1 MGEEEKIL
9 KWMGEEEKMGQS
21 NGKED
26 DHKNKKITRLTEEMG
41 RK

>member
-1 MGEEEKIL
+1 MGEEKNIE
-9 KWMGEEEKMGQS
+9 MNRERRQNMGQS

-26 DHKNKKITRLTEEMG
+26 DHKNKKITRLTKEMG